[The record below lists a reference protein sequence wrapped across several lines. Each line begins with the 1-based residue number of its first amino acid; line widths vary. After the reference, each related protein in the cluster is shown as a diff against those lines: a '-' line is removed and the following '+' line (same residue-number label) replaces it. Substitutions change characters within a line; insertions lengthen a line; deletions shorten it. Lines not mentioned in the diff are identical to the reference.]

1 MQKKLIFLALT
12 GLLCLSLAGCGQSG
26 STSPEGGSSPQAE
39 QPAEEAAGED
49 GGRTPEEDGA
59 DTEAPQYTDNFSIDT
74 EAVTAFAEQIQAAVA
89 EKDLE
94 ALVDLASY
102 PPYIG
107 FSDGG
112 ESVESREDLIA
123 LEADRIFSEEL
134 VSEIAG
140 ADPGGAGPQQGRICP
155 VRQRQAQCGVQ
166 CCRWQTGHCG
176 NKLLTCSSAGGK
188 RRLAAG
194 EASLPEKLELLGR
207 TIRYPELDA
216 YSATQL
222 LEQTEEHS
230 RAQAEAAWCISR
242 PTAVWPPVCCICGAA
257 RSTRMTIG

>member
-39 QPAEEAAGED
+39 QPAEETAGED

-94 ALVDLASY
+94 ALADLASY
-102 PPYIG
+102 PLYIG

-112 ESVESREDLIA
+112 ESVESREDLI
-123 LEADRIFSEEL
+123 FSEEL

-140 ADPGGAGPQQGRICP
+140 ADPGGLAPSKAGFALSASGRP
-155 VRQRQAQCGVQ
+155 NVVFSVVDG
-166 CCRWQTGHCG
+166 
-176 NKLLTCSSAGGK
+176 
-188 RRLAAG
+188 RLAIVG
-194 EASLPEKLELLGR
+194 
-207 TIRYPELDA
+207 INY
-216 YSATQL
+216 
-222 LEQTEEHS
+222 
-230 RAQAEAAWCISR
+230 
-242 PTAVWPPVCCICGAA
+242 
-257 RSTRMTIG
+257 